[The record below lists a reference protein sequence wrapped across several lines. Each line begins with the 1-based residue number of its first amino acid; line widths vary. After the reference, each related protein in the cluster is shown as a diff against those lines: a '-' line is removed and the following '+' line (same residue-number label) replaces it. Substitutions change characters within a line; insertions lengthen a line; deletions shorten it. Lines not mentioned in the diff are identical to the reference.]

1 MNVPKLRFKDFKDGW
16 TKYKLNDF
24 LDLLTDYDANGS
36 FADMANNVKTYDNE
50 NYAWYVRSTD
60 LENNSPLNKV
70 KYTDKK
76 SYDFLRKTALY
87 GDEVLMAKRGNI
99 GNVYFFKPKT
109 KYATLG
115 PNCYLLKTNN
125 KINNYFLYSYFKS
138 TNGNKKLNRLNASST
153 LGALYKDDVKNIN
166 LTFPEINEQNKIAKT
181 LELLDKKIEL
191 QSKKIEDLKLFKL
204 YSENKL
210 LNSNGS
216 IYWKKIKLNDILI
229 EGNKEPVKNTNDF
242 KKITIKLNLNGL
254 EFNESKRET
263 SDRRPFYIR
272 EENEIIIGKQNYFN
286 GSIAIVTKKFSG
298 CICSNAIMSFKVKE
312 GYNLKYIYL
321 YLSQKRYMKERE
333 FLANGTGQKEL
344 SEKEFLKFTIKVP
357 EDSVVKKI
365 TNIIEKINKKINF
378 ENNKLNKLIEL
389 KKGLMQNM
397 FV

>member
-1 MNVPKLRFKDFKDGW
+1 MNAPKLRFKEFNDEWLKKELREISQIYDGTHQTPDYIQNGVPFVSVEDISDIEKTNKFISKNAFEKEFKIKPQVNDILMTRITAGIIGA
-16 TKYKLNDF
+16 TAIVKNNGPLGYYVSLALIRKNKEIDVNYLNQYINCF
-24 LDLLTDYDANGS
+24 K
-36 FADMANNVKTYDNE
+36 FKKE
-50 NYAWYVRSTD
+50 
-60 LENNSPLNKV
+60 LNKRIIHV
-70 KYTDKK
+70 A
-76 SYDFLRKTALY
+76 F
-87 GDEVLMAKRGNI
+87 
-99 GNVYFFKPKT
+99 PK
-109 KYATLG
+109 
-115 PNCYLLKTNN
+115 
-125 KINNYFLYSYFKS
+125 KINLRDIGKCKISITS
-138 TNGNKKLNRLNASST
+138 
-153 LGALYKDDVKNIN
+153 
-166 LTFPEINEQNKIAKT
+166 INEQQKIGKT
-181 LELLDKKIEL
+181 LLLLDKKIEL
-191 QSKKIEDLKLFKL
+191 QSKKIEGLKLFKL

-210 LNSNGS
+210 LNSNDS

-229 EGNKEPVKNTNDF
+229 EGNKEPVKNTNNF

>member
-1 MNVPKLRFKDFKDGW
+1 MNAPKLRFKEFNDEWLKKELREISQIYDGTHQTPDYIQNGVPFVSVEDISDIEKTNKFISKNAFEKEFKIKPQVNDILMTRITAGIIGA
-16 TKYKLNDF
+16 TAIVKNNGPLGYYVSLALIRKNKKIDVNYLNQYINCF
-24 LDLLTDYDANGS
+24 K
-36 FADMANNVKTYDNE
+36 FKKE
-50 NYAWYVRSTD
+50 
-60 LENNSPLNKV
+60 LNKRIIHV
-70 KYTDKK
+70 A
-76 SYDFLRKTALY
+76 F
-87 GDEVLMAKRGNI
+87 
-99 GNVYFFKPKT
+99 PK
-109 KYATLG
+109 
-115 PNCYLLKTNN
+115 
-125 KINNYFLYSYFKS
+125 KINLRDIGKCKISITS
-138 TNGNKKLNRLNASST
+138 
-153 LGALYKDDVKNIN
+153 
-166 LTFPEINEQNKIAKT
+166 INEQQKIGKT
-181 LELLDKKIEL
+181 LLLLDKKIEL
-191 QSKKIEDLKLFKL
+191 QSKKIEGLKLFKL

-210 LNSNGS
+210 LNSNDS

-229 EGNKEPVKNTNDF
+229 EGNKEPVKNTNNF

-312 GYNLKYIYL
+312 EYNLKYIYL

>member
-1 MNVPKLRFKDFKDGW
+1 MNAPKLRFKEFNDEWLKKELREISQIYDGTHQTPDYIQNGVPFVSVEDISDIEKTNKFISKNAFEKEFKIKPQVNDILMTRITAGIIGA
-16 TKYKLNDF
+16 TAIVKNNGPLGYYVSLALIRKNKKIDVNYLNQYINCF
-24 LDLLTDYDANGS
+24 K
-36 FADMANNVKTYDNE
+36 FKKE
-50 NYAWYVRSTD
+50 
-60 LENNSPLNKV
+60 LNKRIIHV
-70 KYTDKK
+70 A
-76 SYDFLRKTALY
+76 F
-87 GDEVLMAKRGNI
+87 
-99 GNVYFFKPKT
+99 PK
-109 KYATLG
+109 
-115 PNCYLLKTNN
+115 
-125 KINNYFLYSYFKS
+125 KINLRDIGKCKISITS
-138 TNGNKKLNRLNASST
+138 
-153 LGALYKDDVKNIN
+153 
-166 LTFPEINEQNKIAKT
+166 INEQQKIGKT
-181 LELLDKKIEL
+181 LLLLDKKIEL
-191 QSKKIEDLKLFKL
+191 QSKKIEGLKLFKL

-210 LNSNGS
+210 LNSNDS

-229 EGNKEPVKNTNDF
+229 EGNKEPVKNTNNF